1 MLAKLR
7 FNTHIRCCFGV
18 NLYCFPEKKNLFSY
32 NLVSIVGVFFQLLD
46 LCTFFVP
53 KSIKWDWNA
62 LVPMF
67 WNLSV
72 LALIRFDAD
81 TFWRKDSLALKCFG
95 AIYCSRYTC
104 QINQLCLCFP
114 LCSQALGLHSFVYTK
129 VFVANSLQ
137 L

>member
-81 TFWRKDSLALKCFG
+81 TFWREDSLALRRFD
-95 AIYCSRYTC
+95 
-104 QINQLCLCFP
+104 
-114 LCSQALGLHSFVYTK
+114 AL
-129 VFVANSLQ
+129 
-137 L
+137 